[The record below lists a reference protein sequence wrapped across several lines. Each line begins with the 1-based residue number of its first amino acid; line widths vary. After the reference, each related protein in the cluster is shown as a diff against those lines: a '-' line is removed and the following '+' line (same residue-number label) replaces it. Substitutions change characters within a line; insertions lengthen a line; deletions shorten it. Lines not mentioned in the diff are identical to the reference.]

1 MLHVNSHRHQ
11 PLANVHRCQ
20 KTVFPSESLISD
32 AAFHSIPQQIPP
44 GTLWGSAVC
53 PVFGRVVSS
62 PFQHFH
68 LAVITLVVIIF
79 ITAGAEGLLRIICY
93 EWGQENR
100 RCRCTTTAPGTRQA
114 LHLMVLAAF
123 LRDPQQG
130 GTRSSSWSPHV
141 CSTWSQASRSGLQHM
156 QSEITRHSINHT
168 ALQACTRH
176 GLGHPGIHSL
186 VVESVL
192 GS

>member
-1 MLHVNSHRHQ
+1 MLQMNSHLVRA
-11 PLANVHRCQ
+11 LANVHRCQ
-20 KTVFPSESLISD
+20 STVLPSESLMLAPSKLNLRRGI
-32 AAFHSIPQQIPP
+32 HSIPQQISP
-44 GTLWGSAVC
+44 GTSGGSAVC

-141 CSTWSQASRSGLQHM
+141 CSTWS
-156 QSEITRHSINHT
+156 
-168 ALQACTRH
+168 
-176 GLGHPGIHSL
+176 
-186 VVESVL
+186 
-192 GS
+192 